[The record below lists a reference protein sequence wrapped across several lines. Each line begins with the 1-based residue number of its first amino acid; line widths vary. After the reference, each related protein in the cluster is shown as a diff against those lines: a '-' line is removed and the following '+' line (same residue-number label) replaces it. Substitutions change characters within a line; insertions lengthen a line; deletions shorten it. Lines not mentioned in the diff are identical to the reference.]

1 MRRESNKMAE
11 ATTFRLNANGPLS
24 GSGLIPLDRTG
35 FASSANGR
43 LLTASIPQGSRVGA
57 DVFGFFGPGG
67 IKAVTVSATTHNPRD
82 VLRVYLGTSARTEV
96 RLSAG
101 PQTITL
107 GPGEELAF
115 VTEAALVLQLVVN
128 DLADG
133 EQASRIEESA
143 EAVIRA
149 QVTSNVGFNATGVMG
164 VTLTWS
170 EGARILQAGNVGA
183 GALPLEAIDPRESR
197 YSGYYWRVRV
207 SGCDGPTFAG
217 VGNRLT
223 GDAALSELAPGQWSS
238 PVRVSHDDL
247 LAVQSPTVRAGCPT
261 VIAEHELVPLGDT
274 ITVTATGAPTTGGT
288 VQPGGVIPW
297 ASFTNLSVNA
307 AGAVRSEE
315 GWEMWTHA
323 ITGNPNAAG
332 NKGFHGGGAG
342 NKSILGTDFIDDMA
356 LGAFTSF
363 SVRYGLRT
371 AGNDHALNRPYV
383 NVLIDVNGDGSL
395 YKIGVLDAHSNPQLN
410 LLTDVTEGVATEHE
424 YTRAWVGAGKI
435 KIVNELAGV
444 VPAVNLGAGWL
455 NKVFTISDILA
466 VYPDARLVRA
476 FPADGGLPADLTL
489 PALWLVVGDSTYTR
503 YSRIIVREVRVNG

>member
-1 MRRESNKMAE
+1 MAE
-11 ATTFRLNANGPLS
+11 ATTFRLNANGPLN

-35 FASSANGR
+35 FASSAAGR
-43 LLTASIPQGSRVGA
+43 LLTASIPQGSRVGS

-82 VLRVYLGTSARTEV
+82 VLRVYLGTSARTEL

-101 PQTITL
+101 PQTVTL

-115 VTEAALVLQLVVN
+115 VVEAAVVLQLVVN

-149 QVTSNVGFNATGVMG
+149 QLTSNGGFSATGVLG
-164 VTLTWS
+164 VALAWS
-170 EGARILQAGNVGA
+170 PASRIFQAGNVGA
-183 GALPLEAIDPRESR
+183 GALPLEAIDPSESR
-197 YSGYYWRVRV
+197 FAGYYWRVRV
-207 SGCDGPTFAG
+207 SGCDGSAYAG
-217 VGNRLT
+217 AGNRLT
-223 GDAALSELAPGQWSS
+223 GDAALSELTPGQWSS

-247 LAVQSPTVRAGCPT
+247 LAVQSPGTRAGCPT
-261 VIAEHELVPLGDT
+261 VVAEHELVPISDMIG
-274 ITVTATGAPTTGGT
+274 VTATGAAPSPGG
-288 VQPGGVIPW
+288 VIQPGGVIPW
-297 ASFTNLSVNA
+297 ASFSNLSVNA
-307 AGAVRSEE
+307 AGAVRTEE

-323 ITGNPNAAG
+323 ITGNPNAVG

-342 NKSILGTDFIDDMA
+342 NKSMLGTDFLDDMP
-356 LGAFTSF
+356 LGDLSSC

-371 AGNDHALNRPYV
+371 AGNDNLLNRPYV

-395 YKIGVLDAHSNPQLN
+395 YKIGVFDPHSNPQLN
-410 LLTDVTEGVATEHE
+410 LLTEISEGDATDHE
-424 YTRAWVGAGKI
+424 YIRSWVGAGKI
-435 KIVNELAGV
+435 KIVNEIAGV
-444 VPAVNLGAGWL
+444 VPVVNLGAGWL
-455 NKVFTISDILA
+455 NKVFTIADILA